1 MNIVIS
7 LVGDFRKF
15 FLPIKILIR
24 CDIDTQFNL
33 ILINNKIVIIYVQK
47 NVRLLSFQKF
57 YQFFIRTPMIFIGI
71 QDQFVGS
78 KFLSKLIDL

>member
-47 NVRLLSFQKF
+47 NVRLLSFQ
-57 YQFFIRTPMIFIGI
+57 
-71 QDQFVGS
+71 
-78 KFLSKLIDL
+78 